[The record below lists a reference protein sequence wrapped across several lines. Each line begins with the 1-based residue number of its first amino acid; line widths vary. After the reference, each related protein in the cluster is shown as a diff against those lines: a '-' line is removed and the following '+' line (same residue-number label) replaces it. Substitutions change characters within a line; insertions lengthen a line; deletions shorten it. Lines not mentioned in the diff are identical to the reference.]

1 MAARE
6 RIGVDRLRVLRGAL
20 EHSGVCSRSRI
31 VHQTFEGRNTKRP
44 TEVARNGKRRDREEG
59 KVGGF
64 AEGKT
69 RAPKDAYAPL
79 YAQDTSPR
87 GDIPKW
93 SDLA

>member
-31 VHQTFEGRNTKRP
+31 VHQTFEGRNTRTRKGQWKG
-44 TEVARNGKRRDREEG
+44 EEREEG
-59 KVGGF
+59 RVGGF